1 MTMRMN
7 DDIQSAA
14 RVSGVRVSEM
24 RSTASGIRVC
34 VEGKNVEGFRRTLE
48 RDYGYSVSRGFVDEN
63 GYVFDVN

>member
-24 RSTASGIRVC
+24 RSTTSGIRVY
-34 VEGKNVEGFRRTLE
+34 VEGKNVSGFRRTLE
-48 RDYGYSVSRGFVDEN
+48 RDYGYSVSSGFEDEN